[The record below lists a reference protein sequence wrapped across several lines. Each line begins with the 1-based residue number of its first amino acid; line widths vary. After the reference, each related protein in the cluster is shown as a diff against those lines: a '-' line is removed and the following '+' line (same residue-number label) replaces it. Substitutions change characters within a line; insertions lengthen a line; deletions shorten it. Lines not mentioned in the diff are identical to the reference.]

1 MRRPLTSKERPTRW
15 TSTQRTRKTH
25 LMATLQVYPART
37 GIAPALAEIGI
48 RLHALWSQREDSHP
62 RSPTE
67 MLDAEEARRR
77 LGGEIADL
85 LSAADVLRAHQDEK
99 LVEEAVAEARRALKE
114 KTGFKRIKNTG
125 WRPTSVRFPHGLVL
139 KLPTPCLRPDLR
151 GRRGRRR
158 GSGKRRNGG
167 AGAYPVLERLGIS
180 DLVTPLTRSDIGR
193 QAVLSGSFAEAQEQ
207 LRRQG
212 LDVDIDTLVRVA
224 VGAGVRA
231 LLLRDDA
238 LECAQAFPLPD
249 GSPFAG
255 KRIRVSVDG
264 GRARVRTAKPRSR
277 KGKNGRRPFDL
288 DWREPRIVT
297 IDVIDAEGEAD
308 RSWRP
313 IYEVSMGNADEVF
326 ALLTG
331 LLRLIGAH
339 LAAEVVFVSDGALWI
354 WDRLEQLVQDAEIP
368 PERFR
373 AVLDFYHASEHIADA
388 LKACK
393 NIGAKARASML
404 KKLCRKLL
412 EQDGAQKVIDELAP
426 LAKGRRAAK
435 VKKEIAYLKGHLDHM
450 RYAELREAKVPI
462 GSGVVESAVRR
473 IINLRF
479 KSASLCWRL
488 DHLEPLMYL
497 RAIIKAGHWD
507 DAMRAW
513 LQGRHWLNPEEAAL
527 STISSLERKTA

>member
-1 MRRPLTSKERPTRW
+1 
-15 TSTQRTRKTH
+15 
-25 LMATLQVYPART
+25 MATLQVYPART

-48 RLHALWSQREDSHP
+48 RLHALWSHREGSFP
-62 RSPTE
+62 SSPTE
-67 MLDAEEARRR
+67 LLDAEEARRR

-85 LSAADVLRAHQDEK
+85 LCATDVLRAHQDEK
-99 LVEEAVAEARRALKE
+99 LVEEAVAESRRQLKE
-114 KTGFKRIKNTG
+114 RTGFKRIKNTG
-125 WRPTSVRFPHGLVL
+125 WRLTSVRFPHGLAL

-167 AGAYPVLERLGIS
+167 AGVYPVLVRLGIS

-193 QAVLSGSFAEAQEQ
+193 QAVLSASYAEAQEQ

-212 LDVDIDTLVRVA
+212 LEVDIDTLVRVA
-224 VGAGVRA
+224 VGMGVRA

-238 LECAQAFPLPD
+238 LERAQALPLPD

-277 KGKNGRRPFDL
+277 KGKNERRPFDL

-297 IDVIDAEGEAD
+297 IDVIDEEGGAD

-313 IYEVSMGNADEVF
+313 IYEVSLGKADEVF

-339 LAAEVVFVSDGALWI
+339 LAAEVVFVSDGASWI
-354 WDRLEQLVQDAEIP
+354 WERLERLVRDAEIP

-373 AVLDFYHASEHIADA
+373 SVLDFYHVAEHIADA

-393 NIGAKARASML
+393 NLGAKERAAL
-404 KKLCRKLL
+404 LEKLCRMLL
-412 EQDGAQKVIDELAP
+412 EQDGAQKVIDGLVP
-426 LAKGRRAAK
+426 LARGRRAAK
-435 VKKEIAYLKGHLDHM
+435 VKKEIAYLEGHLDHM

-473 IINLRF
+473 IINMRF
-479 KSASLCWRL
+479 KSASLHWRL

-513 LQGRHWLNPEEAAL
+513 LQGRHWVESEQAAL
-527 STISSLERKTA
+527 SPTGPLRRKTA